1 MKRILVLSDSH
12 RGMSF
17 MRWCA
22 NTVRPDAIVHL
33 GDFYDDGDELH
44 EEFRHIPFYQVTGN
58 CDWYSA
64 PPGVREILIMPVCGV
79 ELYMT
84 HGHRH
89 GVKSTT
95 GLLIRDARE
104 AKVQAVLY
112 GHTHIAD
119 CRYEDGLW
127 VLNPGSC
134 GSWGGSAGII
144 EVEDG
149 KILRCFNFRYGDEEV
164 LK

>member
-1 MKRILVLSDSH
+1 M
-12 RGMSF
+12 GF
-17 MRWCA
+17 MRWCVE
-22 NTVRPDAIVHL
+22 TVKPDAMIHL

-44 EEFRHIPFYQVTGN
+44 EEYPNILLYQVAGN

-64 PPGVREILIMPVCGV
+64 PPGAREILIMPVQGV
-79 ELYMT
+79 NLYMT

-89 GVKSTT
+89 YVKSGTDQ
-95 GLLIRDARE
+95 LVRAALD

-112 GHTHIAD
+112 GHTHVAD
-119 CRYEDGLW
+119 CRKDGDLW
-127 VLNPGSC
+127 ILNPGAA

-144 EVEDG
+144 EVENG
-149 KILRCFNFRYGDEEV
+149 KILNCRIFRYGEQEE